1 MRGKLFWYLKVVLGF
16 GLIAHLVLN
25 THYFLFDTLLSLPS
39 FLGQALVLLGGVS
52 VIFHYLCLNK
62 HRSQSW
68 RARQLATHSGLYRYV
83 RHPMYL
89 SDMIMYTGFVVL
101 NYTLVAV
108 ILWLLSLFALY
119 QQAKT
124 EDCQMSKE
132 FPETHAQWKK
142 RTGLLLPRF
151 RYSHPQSEP

>member
-1 MRGKLFWYLKVVLGF
+1 MRGQFFWYLKVVLGF

-25 THYFLFDTLLSLPS
+25 AHYSLFDTLLSLPS
-39 FLGQALVLLGGVS
+39 FLGQSLVLVGGAS
-52 VIFHYLCLNK
+52 VIFHYLCLSK
-62 HRSQSW
+62 DLSESGA
-68 RARQLATHSGLYRYV
+68 ARQLITRPGLFRYV

-89 SDMIMYTGFVVL
+89 SDMIMYSGLVVL
-101 NYTLVAV
+101 DCTLVAV

-132 FPETHAQWKK
+132 FPGAHAQWKK
-142 RTGLLLPRF
+142 RTGLLLPGL
-151 RYSHPQSEP
+151 RYSRLQSEP